1 MVERNNQVTSELP
14 LRLRRQ
20 DLLVRRIP
28 PASRM
33 SRAGWALIT
42 VLSLTVDALVS
53 HYAQFNPATYLP
65 DQRDFYLHQ
74 ELVLGLHATGA
85 MLALSTGPFQYAA
98 RHRCRCP
105 RVYRALS
112 GVYLA
117 GSTTAAIAG
126 LALARTADSGPIASF
141 GFMSLALGWLI
152 TTWTAVGMLQAGRIA
167 DYRRWM
173 IRSSSLILAGV
184 TLRLMLGT

>member
-1 MVERNNQVTSELP
+1 MVEKNNQVTSDLP
-14 LRLRRQ
+14 LRLRQR
-20 DLLVRRIP
+20 DLLLKRIP

-42 VLSLTVDALVS
+42 IFSLTVDALVS
-53 HYAQFNPATYLP
+53 HYPLFNPATYLP
-65 DQRDFYLHQ
+65 DQRDVYLHH
-74 ELVLGLHATGA
+74 ELVLGLHVTGA

-98 RHRCRCP
+98 RHRCRST
-105 RVYRALS
+105 RAYRALS

-117 GSTTAAIAG
+117 GSTAAAIAG
-126 LALARTADSGPIASF
+126 LVLARIAQDGPIASF

-152 TTWTAVGMLQAGRIA
+152 TTWTAVAMLQAGRIA

-173 IRSSSLILAGV
+173 IRSSSLMFAGV
-184 TLRLMLGT
+184 TFRLMLGT